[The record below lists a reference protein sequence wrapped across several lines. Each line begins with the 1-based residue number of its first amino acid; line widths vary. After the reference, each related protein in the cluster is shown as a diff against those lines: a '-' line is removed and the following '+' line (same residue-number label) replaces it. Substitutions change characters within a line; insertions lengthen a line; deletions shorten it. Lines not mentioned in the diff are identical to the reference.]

1 MLAVTAAYYL
11 AFGVPFIPTPHHIAD
26 AMIGLVPWKGGET
39 VIDLGAG
46 DGSLLEAVKKA
57 RPDTTVRGCEI
68 VPTVWLLGVLRSFIR
83 QSGVKLR
90 LKSMFRENISDA
102 DVVFLYLF
110 PHVIEELKAKLDH
123 ELRPGA
129 YVVCQTFG
137 FKDVRPLKEVRMLR
151 LGGEVSVYLY
161 QWKAGM

>member
-1 MLAVTAAYYL
+1 MAYYL
-11 AFGVPFIPTPHHIAD
+11 IFGVPFIPTPRHIAD
-26 AMIGLVPWKGGET
+26 TMIGLVPWKGGET

-46 DGSLLEAVKKA
+46 DGSLLEAIRKA

-68 VPTVWLLGVLRSFIR
+68 VPTVWMLGRLRAFIKR
-83 QSGVKLR
+83 SGAKLQWR
-90 LKSMFRENISDA
+90 SMFRENITDA

-110 PHVIEELKAKLDH
+110 PEVMEQLRAKLDT
-123 ELRPGA
+123 ELKPGA

-137 FKDVRPLKEVRMLR
+137 FKDMHPLKEVRVPR

-161 QWKAGM
+161 QWKTGS